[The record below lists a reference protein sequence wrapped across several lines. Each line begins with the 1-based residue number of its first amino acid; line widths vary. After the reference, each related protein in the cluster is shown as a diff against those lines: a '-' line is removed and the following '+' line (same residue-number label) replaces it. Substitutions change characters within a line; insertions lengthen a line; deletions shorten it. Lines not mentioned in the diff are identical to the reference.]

1 MEHWES
7 EQVTSGNVFADI
19 GLPNAEELKAL
30 AGMKMRGL
38 FPTLSWK
45 ELTDL
50 MTLRER
56 SREG

>member
-1 MEHWES
+1 MKFTPS
-7 EQVTSGNVFADI
+7 SGNVFADL
-19 GLPNAEELKAL
+19 GLEHADELKAL
-30 AGMKMRGL
+30 AGMKARGL
-38 FPTLSWK
+38 FPSLSWK